1 MPHATQ
7 GSRASWQLDVEWG
20 GPLPPTPHSRALA
33 TALVLG
39 QHGICYPSQNA
50 MAGRLG
56 WVSVAKGIL
65 VQEAAPF
72 TESILSIR

>member
-7 GSRASWQLDVEWG
+7 GSKGSWHLDVERG
-20 GPLPPTPHSRALA
+20 GPLPPTPHSHALV

-39 QHGICYPSQNA
+39 QDGVCYPSQNA

>member
-7 GSRASWQLDVEWG
+7 GSRGSWQLDVERG
-20 GPLPPTPHSRALA
+20 GPLPPTPHSHALA

-56 WVSVAKGIL
+56 WVNVAEEFSCKKQL
-65 VQEAAPF
+65 LLQKASCP
-72 TESILSIR
+72 